1 LKRDVSVQNDK
12 IVVRAAARDAIAKV
26 RRAKLVEQL
35 SNGKPLTDAQRDLA
49 LVAILQALGVVGA

>member
-1 LKRDVSVQNDK
+1 MKRDVSVQNDK